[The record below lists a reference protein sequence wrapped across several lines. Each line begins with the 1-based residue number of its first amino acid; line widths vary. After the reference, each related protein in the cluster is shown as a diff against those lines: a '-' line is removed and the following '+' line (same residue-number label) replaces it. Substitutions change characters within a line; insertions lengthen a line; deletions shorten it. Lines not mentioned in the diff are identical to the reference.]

1 MKIPDK
7 TSLGESQI
15 QLRYDRH
22 RELEDPHTVPCLQ
35 QIVSGRAYPDNPDG
49 FGLPIQYHSGVF
61 PDICHILP

>member
-7 TSLGESQI
+7 TSLGESKI

-35 QIVSGRAYPDNPDG
+35 QSKLFQGVSDNPDG
-49 FGLPIQYHSGVF
+49 FGLPIQYHNGVF